1 MFDDIADGIKDFAA
15 VSGVKAEKLPSAEE
29 ITEIKEEESALH
41 SRVPFPLPDWMVSSL
56 ENAMDQRI
64 ARELGR
70 IEGTI
75 AILEQP
81 KDHGLTV
88 NDIQRVYQ
96 RVQSR
101 LNTEL
106 VELQNKYGSVDSR
119 YGKWTSQLLQL
130 GERLDQITATPKI
143 TKQY

>member
-1 MFDDIADGIKDFAA
+1 
-15 VSGVKAEKLPSAEE
+15 
-29 ITEIKEEESALH
+29 
-41 SRVPFPLPDWMVSSL
+41 MVSSL

-130 GERLDQITATPKI
+130 GERLDQRSEERRVGKEGRSRWSP
-143 TKQY
+143 Y